1 MPSTTGGVYHSHRM
15 RRMTGQGTMGSLL
28 AKAKTPSLGQK
39 EQMIADQRL
48 GKVKGKGATE
58 YLMAEALGRHV
69 MGKGTGS
76 FLLDGGMGGQ
86 SSYTSPANYTATTGR
101 VIRSGGGLEKLSSK
115 LGQLN
120 IKPKKQNIKFDL

>member
-1 MPSTTGGVYHSHRM
+1 MRVIMPSTTGGVYHTHRM
-15 RRMTGQGTMGSLL
+15 RRMTGQGTVGALL
-28 AKAKTPSLGQK
+28 AK
-39 EQMIADQRL
+39 
-48 GKVKGKGATE
+48 GKKIPE
-58 YLMAEALGRHV
+58 IF
-69 MGKGTGS
+69 GKGTGS
-76 FLLDGGMGGQ
+76 FLLDGGLGGQ

>member
-1 MPSTTGGVYHSHRM
+1 MRVIMPSSTGGVYHSHRM
-15 RRMTGQGTMGSLL
+15 RRMSGKGTMGELL
-28 AKAKTPSLGQK
+28 AKAGKPRIPGDERTLGRSG
-39 EQMIADQRL
+39 MA
-48 GKVKGKGATE
+48 GKGATE
-58 YLMAEALGRHV
+58 YIMAEALGRH
-69 MGKGTGS
+69 MFGKGTGS

-101 VIRSGGGLEKLSSK
+101 VIRGVGLEKLSSK

>member
-1 MPSTTGGVYHSHRM
+1 MRVTMPSSTGGVYHSHRM
-15 RRMTGQGTMGSLL
+15 RRISGQGTIGALL
-28 AKAKTPSLGQK
+28 AKGKLDTKPRIPGDERTLG
-39 EQMIADQRL
+39 MS
-48 GKVKGKGATE
+48 
-58 YLMAEALGRHV
+58 
-69 MGKGTGS
+69 GKGTGS

-101 VIRSGGGLEKLSSK
+101 VIRGVGLEKLSSK